1 MVPPPAKSETQ
12 AHPWGQAVTW
22 SSRTISVLQQLP
34 WAINRGLCGNNFN
47 CGCSQE
53 NQPHPMMPT
62 SRDSPYFS
70 LKSSFTC
77 SRRITFSP
85 SLLASSS
92 SAKARKNRG
101 ELNFFPSEPLEN
113 QTHRHRKASLS
124 LCPSMAWGHLRGVAL
139 CLHPATSFRAVQSS
153 CKMLPDLHLPCA
165 ATSESIL
172 YLLCGAVND

>member
-1 MVPPPAKSETQ
+1 MVPPATSGTQ
-12 AHPWGQAVTW
+12 GHPWGQAVTW

-34 WAINRGLCGNNFN
+34 CAWAIHTGLCGNNFN
-47 CGCSQE
+47 SGCSQQ
-53 NQPHPMMPT
+53 NQPHATMRT

-101 ELNFFPSEPLEN
+101 ELNLFPSEPLEN
-113 QTHRHRKASLS
+113 QSHWHNAGQDP
-124 LCPSMAWGHLRGVAL
+124 CPSAPAWPGDTSEVQHLSEFCRVAL
-139 CLHPATSFRAVQSS
+139 KCCQPPFAMCCHSYEHFI
-153 CKMLPDLHLPCA
+153 
-165 ATSESIL
+165 SIL
-172 YLLCGAVND
+172 QGWR